1 MSKRLLHKLQ
11 YFDIVGSMNLVT
23 VGSVDVQPTDIV
35 RNLGVLLDSELTM
48 KQHVNKVTSAC
59 FYHLHRLRQLKRH
72 VSQDTL
78 RQLVSA
84 FILNRLDY
92 CNSLL
97 YGLPWSTIAPLQRVQ
112 NAALL
117 SLSSHDHVSSALQT
131 LHWLPI
137 YYRIQ
142 FKIVLLM
149 YNALAGLCLEYVKD
163 IVAPVASNP
172 G

>member
-1 MSKRLLHKLQ
+1 
-11 YFDIVGSMNLVT
+11 VT

-48 KQHVNKVTSAC
+48 KQHVNKVASAC
-59 FYHLHRLRQLKRH
+59 FYRFYKLKRH

-97 YGLPWSTIAPLQRVQ
+97 
-112 NAALL
+112 
-117 SLSSHDHVSSALQT
+117 
-131 LHWLPI
+131 
-137 YYRIQ
+137 
-142 FKIVLLM
+142 
-149 YNALAGLCLEYVKD
+149 
-163 IVAPVASNP
+163 
-172 G
+172 